1 MKEKHTNSERILG
14 GDGEANIATMR
25 LSSNS
30 QTRQLE
36 AWAVTHLPAHT
47 LMRRAGLAIARL
59 AMAVAPHARVIWVA
73 CGPGNNGGDGY
84 EAAQHLKQWGKT
96 VIVTACDQ
104 AHGMPADAAAS
115 RQCAIDSGVLIAT
128 EAPEQYDLCI
138 DALFGIGPMRE
149 VGAPYSTWINN
160 INSKAAP
167 VLAVDIPSGLDAETG
182 TTHTTSVCA
191 DYTLSLLTLKPGLFT
206 ANGRDACGEIWFD
219 SLGVDQDSEMVFAEL
234 NGTPPRVVRAHSTHK
249 GSFGDVGIVGGAP
262 GMAGA
267 ALLAAMAAL
276 HGGAG
281 RVYLALLDT
290 SIAQLD
296 TGQPEVMFRNPNE
309 LAYESMTIVAGC
321 GGGNSIA
328 EPLQGILQ
336 RAARLVLDAD
346 ALNAISLDASLQ
358 KLLAA
363 RPPMTTILTP
373 HPLEAA
379 RLMNMPSAQVQENRL
394 NSAQTI
400 ADRFACTVVLKGS
413 GTVIAAPGRVP
424 RVNPTGNAR
433 LASAGTGDVLAGL
446 IGAQFASGANPFA
459 CACDSVYRHGE
470 VANNWLHSFPMTA
483 QDLAKNVCR
492 I

>member
-1 MKEKHTNSERILG
+1 
-14 GDGEANIATMR
+14 MR

-47 LMRRAGLAIARL
+47 LMQRAGLAIARL

-84 EAAQHLKQWGKT
+84 EAAQHLKQWGKS
-96 VIVTACDQ
+96 VIVTACNQ
-104 AHGMPADAAAS
+104 AHDMPADAAVS
-115 RQCAIDSGVLIAT
+115 RQCAVDSGVVIAT

-138 DALFGIGPMRE
+138 DALFGIGAMRE
-149 VGAPYSTWINN
+149 LGTPYSTWINR

-182 TTHTTSVCA
+182 STHATSVHA

-206 ANGRDACGEIWFD
+206 ANGRDACGQIWFD
-219 SLGVDQDSEMVFAEL
+219 SLGVDQDTETVCAEL

-249 GSFGDVGIVGGAP
+249 GSFGDVGIVGGGP

-281 RVYLALLDT
+281 RVYLALLDA
-290 SIAQLD
+290 SITQLD
-296 TGQPEVMFRNPNE
+296 TGQPEVMFRNVNQ

-328 EPLQGILQ
+328 APLQGILQ

-346 ALNAISLDASLQ
+346 ALNVISRDASLQ
-358 KLLAA
+358 NQLAA
-363 RPPMTTILTP
+363 RPAMTTILTP

-379 RLMNMPSAQVQENRL
+379 RLLNMPTSQVQANRLSSAQ
-394 NSAQTI
+394 AM
-400 ADRFACTVVLKGS
+400 ADRFTCTVVLKGS
-413 GTVIAAPGRVP
+413 GTIIAAPDRVP

-446 IGAQFASGANPFA
+446 IGADFASGKNPFT
-459 CACDSVYRHGE
+459 CACESVYRHGE
-470 VANNWLHSFPMTA
+470 VADKWCHPFPMTA
-483 QDLAKNVCR
+483 HDLARNM
-492 I
+492 